1 MSITRN
7 QAERIAS
14 VLSEG
19 LPYIQK
25 FSGKIIVIKYG
36 GAAMSKK
43 ELKNGFAKD
52 IALMKLVG
60 MKPIIIHGGGPQI
73 SKELKR
79 EGISSIFISGNRVTS
94 AKSMKIIKRVLA
106 NKVNKEIV
114 SLIEKNGA
122 KAFSLTHKNSRV
134 IKASRIDNEVNPKL
148 GLVGRVSLIKKNPI
162 KKLLAKNIVPVISPI
177 GFDNKETFLN
187 INADLV
193 AAKVAECFKAE
204 KLILLTDVK
213 GIEGEDRS
221 LLTRITPKKAKSIL
235 LGGIVRKGMKPK
247 LLASLEAIS
256 KGVKSSHIIDGRLP
270 HAVLLEVLT
279 KEGVGTLITSK

>member
-1 MSITRN
+1 MSVTRN

-148 GLVGRVSLIKKNPI
+148 GLVGKVSSIKKNPI

-177 GFDNKETFLN
+177 GFDNKENFLN

-193 AAKVAECFKAE
+193 AARVAECFKAE

-213 GIEGEDRS
+213 GIEGIDRS

>member
-1 MSITRN
+1 MSVTRN

-148 GLVGRVSLIKKNPI
+148 GLVGRVSSIKKNPI

-177 GFDNKETFLN
+177 GFDNKENFLN

-213 GIEGEDRS
+213 GIEGIDRS

>member
-1 MSITRN
+1 MSVTRN

-60 MKPIIIHGGGPQI
+60 MKPIVIHGGGPQI
-73 SKELKR
+73 NKELKR

-94 AKSMKIIKRVLA
+94 AKSMKIIKKVLA

-114 SLIEKNGA
+114 SLIEKNGV

-148 GLVGRVSLIKKNPI
+148 GLVGRVSSKKKNPI

-221 LLTRITPKKAKSIL
+221 LLTKITPKKAKSIL

-247 LLASLEAIS
+247 LLASVEAIS

>member
-1 MSITRN
+1 MSVTRN

-79 EGISSIFISGNRVTS
+79 EGISSIFISGNRVTN

-122 KAFSLTHKNSRV
+122 KAFGLTHKNSKV

-148 GLVGRVSLIKKNPI
+148 GLVGRVSSIKKNPI
-162 KKLLAKNIVPVISPI
+162 KRLLAKNIVPVISPI
-177 GFDNKETFLN
+177 GFDNKENFLN

-213 GIEGEDRS
+213 GIEGIDRS

>member
-1 MSITRN
+1 MSVTRN

-114 SLIEKNGA
+114 SLIEKNGV

-148 GLVGRVSLIKKNPI
+148 GLVGRVSSIKKNPI

-177 GFDNKETFLN
+177 GFDNKENFLN

-193 AAKVAECFKAE
+193 AARVAECFKAE

-213 GIEGEDRS
+213 GIEGIDRS

>member
-1 MSITRN
+1 MSVTRN

-177 GFDNKETFLN
+177 GFDNKENFLN

-213 GIEGEDRS
+213 GIEGIDRS

>member
-1 MSITRN
+1 MSVTRN

-60 MKPIIIHGGGPQI
+60 MKPIIVHGGGPQI

-148 GLVGRVSLIKKNPI
+148 GLVGRVSSIKKNPI

-177 GFDNKETFLN
+177 GFDNKENFLN

-193 AAKVAECFKAE
+193 AARVAECFKAE

-213 GIEGEDRS
+213 GIEGIDRS

>member
-1 MSITRN
+1 MSVTRN

-79 EGISSIFISGNRVTS
+79 EGISSIFISGNRVTN

-148 GLVGRVSLIKKNPI
+148 GLVGRVSSIKKNPI

-177 GFDNKETFLN
+177 GFDNKENFLN

-193 AAKVAECFKAE
+193 AARVAECFKAE

-213 GIEGEDRS
+213 GIEGIDRS

>member
-1 MSITRN
+1 MSVTRN

-60 MKPIIIHGGGPQI
+60 MKPIVIHGGGPQI
-73 SKELKR
+73 NKELKR

-94 AKSMKIIKRVLA
+94 AKSMKIIKKVLA

-114 SLIEKNGA
+114 SLIEKNGV

-148 GLVGRVSLIKKNPI
+148 GLVGRVSSIKKNPI

-221 LLTRITPKKAKSIL
+221 LLTKITPKKAKSIL

-247 LLASLEAIS
+247 LLASVEAIS

>member
-1 MSITRN
+1 MSVTRN

-148 GLVGRVSLIKKNPI
+148 GLVGKVSSIKKNPI

-177 GFDNKETFLN
+177 GFDNKENFLN

-213 GIEGEDRS
+213 GIEGIDRS

>member
-1 MSITRN
+1 MSVTRN

-79 EGISSIFISGNRVTS
+79 EGISSIFISGNRVTN

-122 KAFSLTHKNSRV
+122 KAFGLTHKNSRV

-148 GLVGRVSLIKKNPI
+148 GLVGRVSSIKKNPI
-162 KKLLAKNIVPVISPI
+162 KRLLAKNIVPVISPI
-177 GFDNKETFLN
+177 GFDNKENFLN

-213 GIEGEDRS
+213 GIEGIDRS

>member
-1 MSITRN
+1 MSVTRN

-60 MKPIIIHGGGPQI
+60 MKPIVIHGGGPQI
-73 SKELKR
+73 NKELKR

-94 AKSMKIIKRVLA
+94 AKSMKIIKRVIA

-114 SLIEKNGA
+114 SLIEKNGV

-148 GLVGRVSLIKKNPI
+148 GLVGRVSSIKKNPI

-221 LLTRITPKKAKSIL
+221 LLTKITPKKAKSIL

-247 LLASLEAIS
+247 LLASVEAIS

>member
-1 MSITRN
+1 MSVTRN

-148 GLVGRVSLIKKNPI
+148 GLVGRVSSIKKNPI

-177 GFDNKETFLN
+177 GFDNKENFLN

-213 GIEGEDRS
+213 GIEGIDGS

>member
-1 MSITRN
+1 MSVTRN

-134 IKASRIDNEVNPKL
+134 IKASRIDNEVNSKL
-148 GLVGRVSLIKKNPI
+148 GLVGKVASIERNPI

-270 HAVLLEVLT
+270 HAVLLEILT

>member
-1 MSITRN
+1 MSVTRN

-60 MKPIIIHGGGPQI
+60 MKPIVIHGGGPQI
-73 SKELKR
+73 NKELKR

-114 SLIEKNGA
+114 SLIEKNGV

-148 GLVGRVSLIKKNPI
+148 GLVGRVSSIKKNPI

-213 GIEGEDRS
+213 GIEGIDRS

-247 LLASLEAIS
+247 LLASVEAIS

>member
-1 MSITRN
+1 MSVTRN

-25 FSGKIIVIKYG
+25 FSGKIIVVKYG

-43 ELKNGFAKD
+43 ELKKGFAKD

-60 MKPIIIHGGGPQI
+60 MKPIVIHGGGPQI
-73 SKELKR
+73 DKELKR

-106 NKVNKEIV
+106 DKVNREIV

-122 KAFSLTHKNSRV
+122 KASGLTHKNSKV
-134 IKASRIDNEVNPKL
+134 IKASRIDNEVNSKL
-148 GLVGRVSLIKKNPI
+148 GLVGKVASIERNPI
-162 KKLLAKNIVPVISPI
+162 KKLLSKNIVPVISPI
-177 GFDNKETFLN
+177 GFDKKGTFLN

-193 AAKVAECFKAE
+193 AGKIAECFKAE

-213 GIEGEDRS
+213 GIEDEDKS
-221 LLTRITPKKAKSIL
+221 LLTRITPNKAKSIL
-235 LGGIVRKGMKPK
+235 LGDIVRKGMKPK

-270 HAVLLEVLT
+270 HAVLLEILT
-279 KEGVGTLITSK
+279 KEGVGTIITSN

>member
-1 MSITRN
+1 MSVTRN

-60 MKPIIIHGGGPQI
+60 MKPIVIHGGGPQI
-73 SKELKR
+73 NKELKR

-114 SLIEKNGA
+114 SLIEKNGV

-148 GLVGRVSLIKKNPI
+148 GLVGRVSSIKKNPI

-221 LLTRITPKKAKSIL
+221 LLTKITPKKAKSIL

-247 LLASLEAIS
+247 LLASVEAIS

>member
-1 MSITRN
+1 MSVTRN

-148 GLVGRVSLIKKNPI
+148 GLVGKVSSIKKNPI

-177 GFDNKETFLN
+177 GFDNKENFLN

-213 GIEGEDRS
+213 GIEGIDGS

>member
-1 MSITRN
+1 
-7 QAERIAS
+7 
-14 VLSEG
+14 
-19 LPYIQK
+19 
-25 FSGKIIVIKYG
+25 
-36 GAAMSKK
+36 
-43 ELKNGFAKD
+43 
-52 IALMKLVG
+52 
-60 MKPIIIHGGGPQI
+60 
-73 SKELKR
+73 
-79 EGISSIFISGNRVTS
+79 
-94 AKSMKIIKRVLA
+94 MKIIKRVLA

-148 GLVGRVSLIKKNPI
+148 GLVGRVSSIKKNPI

-177 GFDNKETFLN
+177 GFDNKENFLN

-213 GIEGEDRS
+213 GIEGIDRS